1 MQKLLTTKTVSLTDL
16 RNPMKVIKEAG
27 PNPVAILNR
36 NTVVGYFVPEE
47 ATAINSYTYLSE
59 EAFDRLLTEHWKTL
73 EPVLAYLK
81 DK

>member
-1 MQKLLTTKTVSLTDL
+1 MQKLLTNKTASLTDL

-27 PNPVAILNR
+27 KKPIAILNR
-36 NTVVGYFVPEE
+36 DKVIGYFVPEE
-47 ATAINSYTYLSE
+47 ATAINSYTYLSP
-59 EAFDRLLTEHWKTL
+59 EAFNELVAENWHTL

>member
-1 MQKLLTTKTVSLTDL
+1 MQKLLTKNTVSLTDL

-27 PNPVAILNR
+27 NQPVAILNR
-36 NTVVGYFVPEE
+36 NKLLGYFVPQE
-47 ATAINSYTYLSE
+47 ATTINSYTYLSK
-59 EAFDRLLTEHWKTL
+59 EAFDQLLKENWGTL